1 MIAGALVFQPVL
13 PWWLLGVAAVA
24 LLGFTGWRVVAER
37 GRRRVLLTWVRR
49 LVIVALLLVV
59 AVRPSLPGGSAQASV
74 AQLNVFFVV
83 DTTSSIAAEDWG
95 DGQRRLDGVRSDI
108 AEVTSQLAGARFSL
122 LSFDST
128 AVLRTPLTDDASAV
142 VAAADAMN
150 QEVTYYSS
158 GSSVSEANDLL
169 AERLT
174 EARQSAP
181 ERANVVYYLGDG
193 EQTSGTEPESFA
205 ASAGDVDGGA
215 VFGYGTEQGGKMR
228 VFDGYGDEYSTEE
241 YIQDRTQAGDPDAV
255 SRIDEDALRRIADQ
269 LGVPYVHRTAD
280 TSVDAA
286 VADARDGAVASDEGR
301 ADSLIDLYWLAAI
314 PAFLLLLIDVA
325 LVARALGEVRPTRA
339 LRDERGPGRGRDRAA
354 ASAVDAARPEG
365 GARP

>member
-1 MIAGALVFQPVL
+1 M
-13 PWWLLGVAAVA
+13 
-24 LLGFTGWRVVAER
+24 
-37 GRRRVLLTWVRR
+37 
-49 LVIVALLLVV
+49 LLVV

-108 AEVTSQLAGARFSL
+108 AEVTTQLAGARFSL
-122 LSFDST
+122 LTFDST

-142 VAAADAMN
+142 VAATDAMN

-158 GSSVSEANDLL
+158 GSSISEANDLL
-169 AERLT
+169 SERLT

-205 ASAGDVDGGA
+205 GSAGDVDGGA
-215 VFGYGTEQGGKMR
+215 VFGYGTERGGKMR
-228 VFDGYGDEYSTEE
+228 VFDGYGDEYSTKE
-241 YIQDRTQAGDPDAV
+241 YIQDRTRPGDPDAV
-255 SRIDEDALRRIADQ
+255 STIDEDALRRIAEQ
-269 LGVPYVHRTAD
+269 LGVAYAHRTAG

-301 ADSLIDLYWLAAI
+301 ADSLIDLYWIAAV
-314 PAFLLLLIDVA
+314 PAFLLLLLDVA
-325 LVARALGEVRPTRA
+325 LVARALGEVRPTRPQ
-339 LRDERGPGRGRDRAA
+339 RDEGVTGRGRGRATT
-354 ASAVDAARPEG
+354 SAHDSPRSERRARP
-365 GARP
+365 

>member
-1 MIAGALVFQPVL
+1 MIARALVFQPVL
-13 PWWLLGVAAVA
+13 PVWLLIVAAVA

-37 GRRRVLLTWVRR
+37 RRRRALLTWLRR

-83 DTTSSIAAEDWG
+83 DTTSSVAAEDWG

-108 AEVTSQLAGARFSL
+108 AEVTAQLAGARFSL

-150 QEVTYYSS
+150 QEVTSYSS
-158 GSSVSEANDLL
+158 GSSISEANDLL

-174 EARQSAP
+174 EARQSSP

-193 EQTSGTEPESFA
+193 EKTSDTEPESFA
-205 ASAGDVDGGA
+205 AAAGDVDGGA
-215 VFGYGTEQGGKMR
+215 VFGYGTDEGGRMR
-228 VFDGYGDEYSTEE
+228 VFDGYGDEYSTKD
-241 YIQDRTQAGDPDAV
+241 YIQDRTQPGDPDAV
-255 SRIDEDALRRIADQ
+255 SVIDEGALRRVAGQ
-269 LGVPYVHRTAD
+269 LGVPYVHRAAET
-280 TSVDAA
+280 TVDAA
-286 VADARDGAVASDEGR
+286 VADAREGAVVSDEGR
-301 ADSLIDLYWLAAI
+301 TDSLIDLYWIAAI
-314 PAFLLLLIDVA
+314 PAFLLLLLDVA
-325 LVARALGEVRPTRA
+325 LIARALGEVRPVR
-339 LRDERGPGRGRDRAA
+339 P
-354 ASAVDAARPEG
+354 ARPAHPARTRDTER